1 MLPTRDGYDGGHLV
15 KSAIINKNSPFVD
28 VLEMLSGA
36 WNEYDSGE
44 WHIVK
49 TPLFLVMTATLDKGK
64 HALPFTFKVP
74 VAGTLCT
81 SAGTTKA
88 VIIKP
93 SQTAI
98 ETDLPGIVTVQAFG
112 NYADVKA
119 VR

>member
-1 MLPTRDGYDGGHLV
+1 M
-15 KSAIINKNSPFVD
+15 KSATINKNSSFVD

-49 TPLFLVMTATLDKGK
+49 NPLFLVMTATLDAGP
-64 HALPFTFKVP
+64 HVLPFTFNVP
-74 VAGTLCT
+74 VAGTLCAADG
-81 SAGTTKA
+81 SMQA

-93 SQTAI
+93 LQTAV
-98 ETDLPGIVTVQAFG
+98 DVPSSGIVTVQAFG

>member
-1 MLPTRDGYDGGHLV
+1 MLPTRDCLHGGHIV

-28 VLEMLSGA
+28 VVEMLSGA

-74 VAGTLCT
+74 VAGTLNAT
-81 SAGTTKA
+81 DGTASA

-93 SQTAI
+93 QQTAI
-98 ETDLPGIVTVQAFG
+98 ETAKPGIVTVQAFG